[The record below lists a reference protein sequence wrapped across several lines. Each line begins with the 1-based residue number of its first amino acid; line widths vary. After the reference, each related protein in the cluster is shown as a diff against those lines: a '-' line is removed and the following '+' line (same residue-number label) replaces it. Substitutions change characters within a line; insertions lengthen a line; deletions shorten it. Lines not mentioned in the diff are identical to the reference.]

1 MNILITG
8 ASGFV
13 GSNLIKFFSGLGYS
27 IDVLDLGQ
35 PMGAGV
41 RSAFHWKDI
50 DSVNFDI
57 YNAVIHLAGM
67 AHDTGN
73 KSEGNVYMDVNYGL
87 TKRVLDKFV
96 GSGAGSFVFFS
107 SVKAVANVVV
117 GDVLTE
123 DVVPAPV
130 GPYGVSKARAEGYI
144 LDALGGGLQQRVY
157 ILRPCMIHGPGNKG
171 NLNLLYKV
179 VKSGLPWPL
188 GAFSN
193 LRSFTSIDNLTFL
206 IDKILVSSIPSG
218 VYNVADD
225 QPLSTNRL
233 IELIAESQ
241 GRRPRIWNLSPGF
254 ISGIARLG
262 SVLHLPLNTQRL
274 NKLTE
279 NYIVSN
285 TKLKLALGIDT
296 LPTTPQDGI
305 RTTLSSFK

>member
-13 GSNLIKFFSGLGYS
+13 GSILTQFFSGLGYS

-35 PMGAGV
+35 PVGVGV

-50 DSVNFDI
+50 DSVNFSV

-73 KSEGNVYMDVNYGL
+73 KGEGTVYMNVNYGL
-87 TKRVLDKFV
+87 TKRVFDKFV

-123 DVVPAPV
+123 DVEPAPV
-130 GPYGVSKARAEGYI
+130 GPYGVSKARAEGYL
-144 LDALGGGLQQRVY
+144 LDALGGGLRQRVY

-206 IDKILVSSIPSG
+206 IDKILVSAIPSG

-225 QPLSTNRL
+225 SPLSTNTL

-241 GRRPRIWNLSPGF
+241 GHRPRIWNLNPSF
-254 ISGIARLG
+254 IHRLARLG
-262 SVLHLPLNTQRL
+262 TLLHLPLNTQRL
-274 NKLTE
+274 QKLTQ

-296 LPTTPQDGI
+296 LPVTAQDGI
-305 RTTLSSFK
+305 RTTLLSF

>member
-27 IDVLDLGQ
+27 IDVLDLDQ
-35 PMGAGV
+35 PVGAAV
-41 RSAFHWKDI
+41 RSSFHWKDLH
-50 DSVNFDI
+50 SVNFDI
-57 YNAVIHLAGM
+57 YYAVIHLAGM
-67 AHDTGN
+67 AHDTCN
-73 KSEGNVYMDVNYGL
+73 KTEGDVYMTVNYGL
-87 TKRVLDKFV
+87 TKKVFDKFL
-96 GSGAGSFVFFS
+96 GSGAANFVFFS
-107 SVKAVANVVV
+107 SVKAVADVVV

-130 GPYGVSKARAEGYI
+130 GPYGVSKSRAEGYI
-144 LDALGGGLQQRVY
+144 LDALSASHQKIY

-206 IDKILVSSIPSG
+206 IDKILVSGIPSG

-225 QPLSTNRL
+225 DALSTNRL
-233 IELIAESQ
+233 IELMAESK
-241 GRRPRIWNLSPGF
+241 GCKPRVWKLSLGF
-254 ISGIARLG
+254 IRGVAHVG
-262 SVLHLPLNTQRL
+262 SLLHLPLNTLRL
-274 NKLTE
+274 HKLTE
-279 NYIVSN
+279 NYVVSN
-285 TKLKLALGIDT
+285 SKLKQALGVES
-296 LPTTPQDGI
+296 LPTSAQDGI
-305 RTTLSSFK
+305 RKTLESFKD